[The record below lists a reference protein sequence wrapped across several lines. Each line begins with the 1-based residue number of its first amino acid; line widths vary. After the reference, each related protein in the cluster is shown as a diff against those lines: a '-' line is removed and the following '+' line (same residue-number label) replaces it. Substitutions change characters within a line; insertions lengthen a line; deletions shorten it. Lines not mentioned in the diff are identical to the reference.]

1 MNDKPKHDKTND
13 ELKPGVNTVIEPD
26 KRNPGPTDMIEG
38 IVGDIVDNIRR
49 DFTHKGK
56 RHEHSS
62 NKKATDELDK

>member
-38 IVGDIVDNIRR
+38 VVGDIVDNIRK
-49 DFTHKGK
+49 DFTHRG
-56 RHEHSS
+56 HDHSS
-62 NKKATDELDK
+62 NKNATDELDK